1 MEVRHTPISSTTF
14 TSTRSGF
21 CSDAHTLTS
30 PGAIS
35 SPKDKPTG
43 ESKYRYDVN
52 LKECYQAVHED
63 ILGQRIIESFHDCD
77 MFVVRS
83 VNVLF

>member
-1 MEVRHTPISSTTF
+1 MEVRHTPISCTMF
-14 TSTRSGF
+14 MSTRSGF

-43 ESKYRYDVN
+43 ESKHCYDVN

-63 ILGQRIIESFHDCD
+63 ILGQHLIES
-77 MFVVRS
+77 
-83 VNVLF
+83 